1 MTVPGNDEG
10 KPRGKLIV
18 FEGGE
23 GAGKTTQLT
32 RTKEWLVSSGILAQL
47 QAAGYVEDI
56 LITREPGGTAVGHH
70 IRQLLLQSEPGS
82 LTDRTELLLYAADR
96 AQHVEECLRPAL
108 IQGQFILCD
117 RYTGSTITYQG
128 YGRGFDLDLIHQ
140 LNQIA
145 TAGLS
150 SDLTLWLD
158 IDVELGL
165 ARTRQRG
172 AADRMEQ
179 SDYAFHQRVR
189 QGFQTLAQTEPEQ
202 ICRIDASQTEDN
214 VAQVIQTVLMQH
226 LCQWY
231 PLLSKP

>member
-1 MTVPGNDEG
+1 MTTGKEG
-10 KPRGKLIV
+10 VKPLGKLIV

-23 GAGKTTQLT
+23 GAGKTTQLA
-32 RTKEWLVSSGILAQL
+32 RTKAWLLDSGVLSQL
-47 QAAGYVEDI
+47 QAAGCITDI
-56 LITREPGGTAVGHH
+56 LVTREPGGTTVGQQ

-96 AQHVEECLRPAL
+96 AQHVEEELRPAL
-108 IQGQFILCD
+108 EQGRLILCD

-145 TAGLS
+145 TAGLV

-158 IDVELGL
+158 IEVELGL

-179 SDYAFHQRVR
+179 SDDAFHQRVR
-189 QGFQTLAQTEPEQ
+189 EGFQALAHAQPDR
-202 ICRIDASQTEDN
+202 ICRVDASQAEDD
-214 VAQVIQTVLMQH
+214 VAQAIQTVLIQH

>member
-1 MTVPGNDEG
+1 M
-10 KPRGKLIV
+10 KSLGKLIV

-23 GAGKTTQLT
+23 GAGKTTQLA
-32 RTKEWLVSSGILAQL
+32 RTKAWLLDSGVLSQL
-47 QAAGYVEDI
+47 QAAGCITDV
-56 LITREPGGTAVGHH
+56 LVTREPGGTAVGQQ

-96 AQHVEECLRPAL
+96 AQHVEEELRPAL
-108 IQGQFILCD
+108 EQGQLILCD

-128 YGRGFDLDLIHQ
+128 YGRGFDLDLIYQ

-145 TAGLS
+145 TAGLV

-179 SDYAFHQRVR
+179 SDSAFHQRVR
-189 QGFQTLAQTEPEQ
+189 GGFQALAQAQPDQ
-202 ICRIDASQTEDN
+202 ICRIDASQAEDD
-214 VAQVIQTVLMQH
+214 VAQAIQTVLMQH